1 MKRPLQIILGAT
13 AITAFAYPAPAQDT
27 TKPKAARPDYSQHE
41 TAQER
46 RADRLNGAA
55 KASDLIGITVNND
68 QNEKLGTVEDLA
80 VDVESGRVTQVILST
95 GGLLGVGDILTAV
108 PPGALH
114 HDVTNK
120 VLHLAADKERLKS
133 SPRFEMS
140 KWAECCDSNH
150 LAAVYHHYDQ
160 EPAFRFIHEG
170 NIPLDGKRKPIGQRN
185 PETASNTDGTRTTDG
200 TWNHDRRSADHQTM
214 IPAERLGKSQRA
226 SKLMGMAVKNRQDEK
241 LGDVDN
247 LLVDLAAGRIVA
259 VVVSSGGFLG
269 MADALSA
276 VPPTA
281 LSFNPERDTLLL
293 NTSKEALAS
302 APHFKANQWPDF
314 SQASY
319 SSGVYRAYQVEPY
332 FATDA
337 QADADNSRRN
347 ARDRNDQT
355 LTPLDQGNSQAD
367 VATTAQI
374 RKEIMAGANLSV
386 NAQNVKVITKNGQ
399 VTLRG
404 PVNSP
409 EEKRIIGDIA
419 NRIAQAA
426 NVSNQ
431 LEVKV
436 TTTSTN

>member
-1 MKRPLQIILGAT
+1 
-13 AITAFAYPAPAQDT
+13 
-27 TKPKAARPDYSQHE
+27 
-41 TAQER
+41 
-46 RADRLNGAA
+46 
-55 KASDLIGITVNND
+55 
-68 QNEKLGTVEDLA
+68 
-80 VDVESGRVTQVILST
+80 VILST
-95 GGLLGVGDILTAV
+95 GGLLGVGDTLTAV

-114 HDVTNK
+114 HDVAAK
-120 VLHLAADKERLKS
+120 VLHLDADKERLKNA
-133 SPRFEMS
+133 PKFEMS

-185 PETASNTDGTRTTDG
+185 PEATSNTDATRNTDG
-200 TWNHDRRSADHQTM
+200 TWNHDRLSADHQTM
-214 IPAERLGKSQRA
+214 IPAERLGQSQRA

-332 FATDA
+332 FTTNTTTDA
-337 QADADNSRRN
+337 GNLRNVRNHDDRTLGTTAPDNSERN
-347 ARDRNDQT
+347 VRDQNDQT

-386 NAQNVKVITKNGQ
+386 NAQNVKIITKDGQ

-426 NVSNQ
+426 NVKNQ

>member
-13 AITAFAYPAPAQDT
+13 ALTALAIPAPGQET
-27 TKPKAARPDYSQHE
+27 TKPQTGRPDYSQHE

-55 KASDLIGITVNND
+55 KASDLIGITVHNY

-80 VDVESGRVTQVILST
+80 VDVESGRVVQVILST
-95 GGLLGVGDILTAV
+95 GGFLGIGDSLTAV

-114 HDVTNK
+114 HDVTKK
-120 VLHLAADKERLKS
+120 VLHLDADKAKLTAG
-133 SPRFEMS
+133 PRFEPA
-140 KWAECCDSNH
+140 KWAEQFDTNR
-150 LAAVYHHYDQ
+150 LGQVYRHYG
-160 EPAFRFIHEG
+160 EGPAYTFVQPGEVV
-170 NIPLDGKRKPIGQRN
+170 LEDQRN
-185 PETASNTDGTRTTDG
+185 PDGTQNPERLTPG
-200 TWNHDRRSADHQTM
+200 RQHL
-214 IPAERLGKSQRA
+214 IPAGRLGHVQRA
-226 SKLMGMAVKNRQDEK
+226 SKLMGMAVKNRQEEK
-241 LGDVDN
+241 LGDVNN
-247 LLVDLAAGRIVA
+247 LLLDLAAGRIVA

-269 MADALSA
+269 LGDELSA
-276 VPPTA
+276 VPPVA
-281 LSFNPERDTLLL
+281 LKFNPERDTLQL

-302 APHFKANQWPDF
+302 APHFNANQWPDF

-319 SSGVYRAYQVEPY
+319 SSGVYRAYQIEPY

-337 QADADNSRRN
+337 KTEADNTQRN
-347 ARDRNDQT
+347 VRDRNSRS
-355 LTPLDQGNSQAD
+355 LTPQDQGNSKTD

-386 NAQNVKVITKNGQ
+386 NAQNVKIITNGGH

-404 PVNSP
+404 PVNSS

-436 TTTSTN
+436 NTTSTN